1 MKIWAFI
8 GGMALTVGRVASAGA
23 EPARRLE
30 LSASLLAGV
39 GASGRFQ
46 DSTQVHYGLGYGGRA
61 GVTLPA
67 LLYLGASF
75 VHFRGSDSRSNR
87 VYTNTLDAEV
97 GYEFR
102 LLRDLI
108 TIRPQL
114 ALGVVQGVTI
124 QSDNAGYPLGLHAAP
139 GLWVGLRLRPL
150 LISAEVRRDFVFDES
165 WPDATTLLLGMGVV
179 F

>member
-1 MKIWAFI
+1 LKTWALF
-8 GGMALTVGRVASAGA
+8 GGIVLTIGRVMTAGA
-23 EPARRLE
+23 EPGRRLE

-39 GASGRFQ
+39 GVSGRFQ

-67 LLYLGASF
+67 RLYVGASF
-75 VHFRGSDSRSNR
+75 VHFRGSDSRSNQ
-87 VYTNTLDAEV
+87 VYTNTLDAEL

-108 TIRPQL
+108 AIRPQL
-114 ALGVVQGVTI
+114 ALGLAQAVTI
-124 QSDNAGYPLGLHAAP
+124 QSDNAGYPLALHAAP
-139 GLWVGLRLRPL
+139 GVWLGLRLRPL
-150 LISAEVRRDFVFDES
+150 LISAEARRDLVFDDS
-165 WPDATTLLLGMGVV
+165 WPSATTVMLGVGVV

>member
-1 MKIWAFI
+1 MRT
-8 GGMALTVGRVASAGA
+8 GGFVVGMVLSFVCASTARA
-23 EPARRLE
+23 EPAPPLE

-39 GASGRFQ
+39 GVSGRSQ
-46 DSTQVHYGLGYGGRA
+46 DSTQVHYGFGYGGRA

-67 LLYLGASF
+67 RVYFGASF
-75 VHFRGSDSRSNR
+75 VHFAGSDSRSER

-102 LLRDLI
+102 LLHDLI
-108 TIRPQL
+108 ALRPQL
-114 ALGVVQGVTI
+114 ALGVVQAVTI

-139 GLWVGLRLRPL
+139 AVLVGLRLRPL
-150 LISAEVRRDFVFDES
+150 LISAEIRRDFVFDDW
-165 WPDATTLLLGMGVV
+165 WPDATTVLFGAGVV